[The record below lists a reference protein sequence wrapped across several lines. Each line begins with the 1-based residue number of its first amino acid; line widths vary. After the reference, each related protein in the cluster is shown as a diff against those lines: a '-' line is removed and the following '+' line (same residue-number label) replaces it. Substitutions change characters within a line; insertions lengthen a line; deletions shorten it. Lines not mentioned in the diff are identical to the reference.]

1 MNVIRLYQKMWIGFL
16 LVSSLP
22 LNLCAANNALR
33 SPPPEENLIEQVT
46 VIEANNLSQIDF
58 PRWLHKVD
66 GILSGT
72 LTVQPSEPWVIPA
85 IYTSLVTGAIL
96 LAWSVI
102 WFIVGAFRI
111 RIYWGTALLIP
122 VINLFAAPAFIIRH
136 WNVARSALSMA
147 AISAFPLF
155 LLPLGLCGTMIPV
168 AANPM
173 VLPLNRIPMDLLV
186 KLLANNQ
193 TFTELEAD
201 YNSLLTRA
209 EQLSSALPIEKE
221 QYLIDK
227 KRYVENAQKAQN
239 EKDALESALRQL
251 GIRPEPLSNRT
262 PPPTR

>member
-1 MNVIRLYQKMWIGFL
+1 MIRLYQEIWIGFL
-16 LVSSLP
+16 LVSSVHLGV
-22 LNLCAANNALR
+22 CAENSALH

-85 IYTSLVTGAIL
+85 IYTSLIIGAFL

-102 WFIVGAFRI
+102 RFIVDAFRT
-111 RIYWGTALLIP
+111 RIYWGAALLIP
-122 VINLFAAPAFIIRH
+122 VINLFAVPAFIIRH
-136 WNVARSALSMA
+136 WNVARGALSIA
-147 AISAFPLF
+147 AISVLPLF

-227 KRYVENAQKAQN
+227 KRYIENTQKAQK
-239 EKDALESALRQL
+239 EKDALERALCQL
-251 GIRPEPLSNRT
+251 GIQPEPMSNRT
-262 PPPTR
+262 LPPTR